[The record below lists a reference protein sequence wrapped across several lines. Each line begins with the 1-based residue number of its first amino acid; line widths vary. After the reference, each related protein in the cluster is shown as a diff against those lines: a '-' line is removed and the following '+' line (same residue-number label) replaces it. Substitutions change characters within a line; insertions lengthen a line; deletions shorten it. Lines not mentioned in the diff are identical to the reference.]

1 MNQENMTEFEW
12 RRQLRELR
20 QPLVPQRDLWVSIDA
35 ALDGVQRSDATHATH
50 LTGVSGHPSTRHARR
65 LLAAGLAAA
74 VLLACGIGWQTW
86 QHAANPATVASNTH
100 APAAW
105 KPADPRLAGAA
116 IELDAARM
124 ELQLA
129 IRQAPDSAA
138 LQRLLDHTEQQQTQL
153 RQLAR
158 QAG

>member
-1 MNQENMTEFEW
+1 MNEFEW
-12 RRQLRELR
+12 RRQMRELR
-20 QPLVPQRDLWVSIDA
+20 QPQAPRRDLWASIDA
-35 ALDGVQRSDATHATH
+35 ALDDAVPGSTNVPAPRATRR
-50 LTGVSGHPSTRHARR
+50 RHW
-65 LLAAGLAAA
+65 LLASGIAASM
-74 VLLACGIGWQTW
+74 LLAGGIGWHWLQMSAATPLAS
-86 QHAANPATVASNTH
+86 HATNPTT
-100 APAAW
+100 W
-105 KPADPRLAGAA
+105 KPSDPRLAGAA

-138 LQRLLDHTEQQQTQL
+138 LQRLLDRTEVQQTQL